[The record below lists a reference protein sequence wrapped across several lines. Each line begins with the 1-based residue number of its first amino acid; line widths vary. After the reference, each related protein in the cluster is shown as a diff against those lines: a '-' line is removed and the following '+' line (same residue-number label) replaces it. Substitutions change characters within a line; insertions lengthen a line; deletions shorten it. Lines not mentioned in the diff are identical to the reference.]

1 MRWVEP
7 ISGTC
12 LLDGWIVRVCSCGN
26 EKKKPNIKVA
36 LSVGRLGRCGRASTE
51 ALWRKLPTRR
61 RRESDCSWLVD
72 ARCWLPSR
80 ESATTPTARP
90 VGSNNWRVSSG
101 PGLSLRPTGP
111 HATAR
116 HTTEHPPP
124 PLPPLPKAHK
134 DKHSYGEPHKCL
146 VLHAPSNLSVASRGC
161 GVWCSGATGR
171 VRLAAEMEVS
181 SPSS

>member
-1 MRWVEP
+1 M
-7 ISGTC
+7 
-12 LLDGWIVRVCSCGN
+12 
-26 EKKKPNIKVA
+26 A

-124 PLPPLPKAHK
+124 PCPRYQKPTKINTVTASHTSVSCFTLHRICQLPAVAVEFGAAVPLDECVLQPKW
-134 DKHSYGEPHKCL
+134 KCL
-146 VLHAPSNLSVASRGC
+146 RRRRNAVAEDNGQ
-161 GVWCSGATGR
+161 GD
-171 VRLAAEMEVS
+171 
-181 SPSS
+181 